1 MSLANRRMLIRLRNQ
16 LWSRSLLIVAVAFS
30 LGLILAAI
38 ESR

>member
-1 MSLANRRMLIRLRNQ
+1 MSIAHRRLLIRLRNQ
-16 LWSRSLLIVAVAFS
+16 FWSRWVLVVGVAFS